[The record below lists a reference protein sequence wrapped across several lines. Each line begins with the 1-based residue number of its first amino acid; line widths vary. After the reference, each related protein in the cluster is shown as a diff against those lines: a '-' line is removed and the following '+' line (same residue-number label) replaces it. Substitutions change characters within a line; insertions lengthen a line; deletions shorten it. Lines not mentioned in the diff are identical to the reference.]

1 MINEIKGLRADMAS
15 GKIGVYM
22 DTSKV
27 TSTIGKKVDSATR
40 NNYSLGQA

>member
-1 MINEIKGLRADMAS
+1 
-15 GKIGVYM
+15 M

-27 TSTIGKKVDSATR
+27 TSTIGKKVDAATR